1 MNLLQTSLTG
11 NTQFL
16 DGGGL
21 CGSMVHYT
29 LILGFVGGAFL
40 IFLYL
45 WKKNKLDMDE
55 EPKMTMMKKDEIDPD
70 YHPDDEGDN
79 RGGA

>member
-1 MNLLQTSLTG
+1 MQAFLIG

-16 DGGGL
+16 DGGGV
-21 CGSMVHYT
+21 CGSAVHYGT
-29 LILGFVGGAFL
+29 ILGLVGGAFL

-55 EPKMTMMKKDEIDPD
+55 EPKHTMMKQEDEEF
-70 YHPDDEGDN
+70 HPDDEGDN

>member
-1 MNLLQTSLTG
+1 MKLLQTSWTG
-11 NTQFL
+11 NFL

-29 LILGFVGGAFL
+29 MILGFVGGAFL

-45 WKKNKLDMDE
+45 WKKDKLDMDE
-55 EPKMTMMKKDEIDPD
+55 EPKINMMKKEDSENHSDTEED
-70 YHPDDEGDN
+70 GY
-79 RGGA
+79 GGA